1 MSVQLGRSRRSRS
14 SESVFSMPESAFMMP
29 ESAFTLL
36 RNPCSRSSGIGVQN
50 RPERAFEPDGH
61 GGQQPSGPYRLIEE
75 KGTSQERLTIL
86 QLDDFEKD
94 GGPHWAS
101 LTMKVKSVGLRA
113 SLQGETCTADITPT
127 APALDVIE
135 R

>member
-50 RPERAFEPDGH
+50 RPERAVGV
-61 GGQQPSGPYRLIEE
+61 
-75 KGTSQERLTIL
+75 IL
-86 QLDDFEKD
+86 R
-94 GGPHWAS
+94 
-101 LTMKVKSVGLRA
+101 SV
-113 SLQGETCTADITPT
+113 SDM
-127 APALDVIE
+127 
-135 R
+135 

>member
-50 RPERAFEPDGH
+50 RPERATDTCERISLR
-61 GGQQPSGPYRLIEE
+61 QVRR
-75 KGTSQERLTIL
+75 ERLR
-86 QLDDFEKD
+86 
-94 GGPHWAS
+94 S
-101 LTMKVKSVGLRA
+101 RNVGLTEKYRE
-113 SLQGETCTADITPT
+113 G
-127 APALDVIE
+127 
-135 R
+135 